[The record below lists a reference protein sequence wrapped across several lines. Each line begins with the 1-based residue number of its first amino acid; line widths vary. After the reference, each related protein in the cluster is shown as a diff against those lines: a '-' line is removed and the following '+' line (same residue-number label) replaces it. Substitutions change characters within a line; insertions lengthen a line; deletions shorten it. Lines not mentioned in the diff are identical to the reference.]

1 MRIGLWGAA
10 LALAL
15 SAGSAQAA
23 GGLEDVMWDVLKPRI
38 LGDAPIQADDR
49 IVLLVP
55 PDAENPLAAP
65 VFVDASALGGDV
77 KEIVLI
83 ADLNPLPLILRFK
96 PEAARPV
103 VGTRIK
109 VQQSTPL
116 RAAVMLG
123 DGVWRVKTVIM
134 EAVGG
139 GCTQPATA
147 YAEADWAQRLGEV
160 AAAAFNAD
168 RDGETATR
176 LRFSVRHPMDTGL
189 APGIPAYFIDEMIV
203 RDGDGAVLAR
213 IEGAEPVA
221 ENPVFTLEV
230 KRSLSNKLTLSGRD
244 NGGAEF
250 RAVLNPGDAS

>member
-1 MRIGLWGAA
+1 MMRVVLWAAA
-10 LALAL
+10 LSL
-15 SAGSAQAA
+15 SAGAAQAA

-38 LGDAPIQADDR
+38 LGDAPVTDDDR
-49 IVLLVP
+49 IVLLAP

-65 VFVDASALGGDV
+65 VFVDASALGPDV
-77 KEIVLI
+77 REIVLI
-83 ADLNPLPLILRFK
+83 ADLNPLPFILRFK

-116 RAAVMLG
+116 RAAVKMA
-123 DGVWRVKTVIM
+123 DGGWRMKTVIM

-160 AAAAFNAD
+160 AAAAFKAD
-168 RDGETATR
+168 RGGEAATR

-189 APGIPAYFIDEMIV
+189 APGIPAYFIDEMTV
-203 RDGDGAVLAR
+203 RDGNGAVLAR
-213 IEGAEPVA
+213 IEGGEPVA

-230 KRSLSNKLTLSGRD
+230 KRSLSDKVTLSGRD

-250 RAVLNPGDAS
+250 TAVLNQGGAS